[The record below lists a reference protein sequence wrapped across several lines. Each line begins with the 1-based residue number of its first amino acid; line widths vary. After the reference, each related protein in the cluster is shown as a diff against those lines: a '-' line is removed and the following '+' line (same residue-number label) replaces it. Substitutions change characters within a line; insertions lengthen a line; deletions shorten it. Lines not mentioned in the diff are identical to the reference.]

1 MKSKSTTAWLR
12 NSSFG
17 APLVTAIVL
26 CFSASLS
33 HAVDNNWTGTTSS
46 DWNDDTNWSEA
57 GVPDTLYGENAVV
70 STISP
75 NIATITADI
84 LTTPTDIIVT
94 GGGRIDHRAGIAGTN
109 GGAWMFVGQNSTP
122 SFYNLADTATTGSGI
137 SGFAQ
142 GSGTLNP
149 TGNLHVGAW
158 GSNRNGTL
166 NINTTGS
173 MNVAGGLFVANDNGC
188 IGTMNLESGAVIVS
202 HGPGYVTDNFQI
214 GHNNGNGTLNISG
227 GSLDASRNFRV
238 GNEGGTGTINIT
250 GGSLTIAG
258 TDDIFI
264 GRDRGTAVITQS
276 GGLVDFNHNT
286 FIGNGN
292 NANANTS
299 GTYNLSAGVLNVKR
313 EFVIGREGDN
323 ATHTGILNVTG
334 GTVTKTGDEKMIV
347 GQNKAKGTVVQS
359 GGAISVNNELF
370 IGNGVPQQAQS
381 TSILANANDGQLE
394 SRSEWAPGTYTVQN
408 TSNGNVSVGEWY
420 GSGLTTA
427 VIPFKLPN
435 FGAVANPFSS
445 ASFGVN
451 LYQKGGATVTDLDL
465 YGVRVS
471 TSSLIATTDWY
482 NGAAP
487 DPNAT
492 LIQASFL
499 TPASTTTSVGPLS
512 GPNNLTDA
520 AGSAALLAYLNSAYN
535 GGAGA
540 GQFVF
545 LRVSYGSDSFA
556 SGWDAYNFS
565 TRNSGLEGDA
575 PVVNFTSTTTPI
587 APPDGSEG
595 TYTLSGTGALNV
607 ANEVVVGREGGVGI
621 LNVNG
626 GTITTTGNGNMY
638 VGRRNGTGTLSQTA
652 GMIRVIKEFGVG
664 TRDDNKSGTGTYNL
678 SGTGSI
684 TVANNIYIGK
694 EQGASGIMTMTGG
707 TMTGS
712 DKLIVGHNQAT
723 GALTQSGGTVTT
735 TNEVYIGNENSASS
749 IGTYTLSGSAN
760 LNVGNEVQVGRD
772 NGTGTF
778 NLNGGTV
785 NANKISGGSG
795 SATVNFNGGLLK
807 AKVNESNLIENLD
820 VANVQS
826 GGIKIDSDGFNVST
840 SQVLT
845 GTGGLEKS
853 GAGQLTLSGA
863 NTYAGTTT
871 VTAGELRIE
880 KAGLLAVVDATS
892 NTLEARF
899 TPQPAPGV
907 YQILPGSLAGAQ
919 TFSATGLGANQL
931 ATFNNLT
938 STVTVTGEPDSDPF
952 VTWIDG
958 ITPNALLP
966 DEASKLPGADPDSD
980 GITNLM
986 EFVLGGSP
994 VVSSR
999 SILPTLASVGADL
1012 VLSYT
1017 RSDDSESVTT
1027 QVGQWSTDLS
1037 TWTNVASAL
1046 VNENGAAADS
1056 MSITVPKSNAGNGKL
1071 FLRLSVGTP
1080 TP

>member
-1 MKSKSTTAWLR
+1 MKPKSNTARFR
-12 NSSFG
+12 NSCFG
-17 APLVTAIVL
+17 APLVTVIVL
-26 CFSASLS
+26 CFSASFS
-33 HAVDNNWTGTTSS
+33 HAVDNNWTGAASS
-46 DWNDDTNWSEA
+46 DWNDVTNWSEA
-57 GVPDTLYGENAVV
+57 GVPDTAFSENAVV
-70 STISP
+70 STVAP
-75 NIATITADI
+75 NIATIAADI
-84 LTTPTDIIVT
+84 SSTPNDIIVT
-94 GGGRIDHRAGIAGTN
+94 GGGRIDHRAGIAGTFN
-109 GGAWMFVGQNSTP
+109 GAWMFVGQDSTP
-122 SFYNLADTATTGSGI
+122 SFYNLADTSTSGPGI
-137 SGFAQ
+137 SGFPQ

-149 TGNLHVGAW
+149 TGNLHVASW
-158 GSNRNGTL
+158 GSNRNGTI

-173 MNVAGGLFVANDNGC
+173 VNVGGGLFIANDNGC
-188 IGTMNLESGAVIVS
+188 IGTMNLESGTVIVS

-250 GGSLTIAG
+250 GGLLTIAG
-258 TDDIFI
+258 TDDMFI

-276 GGLVDFNHNT
+276 GGVVDFNHNT

-299 GTYNLSAGVLNVKR
+299 GTYNLSDGVLNVKR

-323 ATHTGILNVTG
+323 ATHTGTLNMTG

-359 GGAISVNNELF
+359 GGAISVNNEFF
-370 IGNGVPQQAQS
+370 IGNGVPQQAQA

-408 TSNGNVSVGEWY
+408 TSNGNVGVGEWY

-451 LYQKGGATVTDLDL
+451 LYQIGGATVTDLDL

-471 TSSLIATTDWY
+471 ASSLIATTDWY

-499 TPASTTTSVGPLS
+499 TPTSTTTSAGPLS
-512 GPNNLTDA
+512 GPNNLTDV
-520 AGSAALLAYLNSAYN
+520 AGSSALLAYLNSAYN
-535 GGAGA
+535 GGTGA

-545 LRVSYGSDSFA
+545 LRVSYGSDSYA
-556 SGWDAYNFS
+556 SGWDAYNFT

-638 VGRRNGTGTLSQTA
+638 VGRRNGTGTLNQTA
-652 GMIRVIKEFGVG
+652 GVISVIKEFGVG

-678 SGTGSI
+678 SGTGFI
-684 TVANNIYIGK
+684 TVVNNIFIGK
-694 EQGASGIMTMTGG
+694 EQGASGTMTMTGG

-712 DKLIVGHNQAT
+712 DKLVVGHNQAT
-723 GALTQSGGTVTT
+723 GGLTQSGGTVTT
-735 TNEVYIGNENSASS
+735 TNEVYVGNENSASS

-760 LNVGNEVQVGRD
+760 LIVGNQMQVGRD

-778 NLNGGTV
+778 NLNGGTLST
-785 NANKISGGSG
+785 NKISGGTG
-795 SATVNFNGGLLK
+795 SATVNFNGGILK
-807 AKVNESNLIENLD
+807 AKVDESNLIENLD

-826 GGIKIDSDGFNVST
+826 GGLKIDSNGFNVST

-871 VTAGELRIE
+871 VAAGVLRIE
-880 KAGLLAVVDATS
+880 KAGLVAIVDATA
-892 NTLEARF
+892 NTLEAQF
-899 TPQPAPGV
+899 TPQPAPGT

-919 TFSATGLGANQL
+919 TFTATGLDVNQS
-931 ATFNNLT
+931 ATFSNAT
-938 STVTVTGEPDSDPF
+938 SIVTVTGEPDSGPF
-952 VTWIDG
+952 MTWIDSF
-958 ITPNALLP
+958 TPNTLLP
-966 DEASKLPGADPDSD
+966 DGASKLPGADPDGD

-986 EFVLGGSP
+986 EFVIGGSP
-994 VVSSR
+994 VVSSQ
-999 SILPTLASVGADL
+999 SSLPTLATVGSDL

-1017 RSDDSESVTT
+1017 RSDESESVTT

-1037 TWTNVASAL
+1037 DWANVTPAL
-1046 VNENGAAADS
+1046 VNENGAAADDIT
-1056 MSITVPKSNAGNGKL
+1056 ITVPKSDAVNGKL
-1071 FLRLSVGTP
+1071 FLRLNVEEMP
-1080 TP
+1080 